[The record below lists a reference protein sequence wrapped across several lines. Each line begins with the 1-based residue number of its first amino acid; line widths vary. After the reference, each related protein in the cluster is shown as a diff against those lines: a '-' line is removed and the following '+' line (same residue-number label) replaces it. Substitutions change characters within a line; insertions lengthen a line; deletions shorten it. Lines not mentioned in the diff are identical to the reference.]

1 MLPFAPWFSWVIPL
15 IGSLLIP
22 LVFRAGKRVGEVFA
36 VAVAFAAAA
45 FSISMI
51 PDVYGLSKGIVIKVP
66 WIPLGDGRFLEASL
80 LLDPLSVMMASIATG
95 IGALIV
101 LYSVGYMAH
110 EEGLPRYYFFM
121 LFFIGGMTLLVLSE
135 NFLMLYIGW
144 EIVGMCSYALI
155 GFYNKRPEANHAGI
169 KAFVT
174 TRVGDALMLIGIVML
189 FIQFGTF
196 SFTGLEKNMASSV
209 EKGHA
214 SFQSLLLPLLLIFG
228 GAVGKSAQFPLH
240 VWLPDAMEGPTP
252 VSALIHAA
260 TMVKA
265 GVYLV
270 ARMVLTVIPFEAFP
284 PAALS
289 QWYLTIAMIAGF
301 TAFFAATMGLVSN
314 DIKRVVAYSTISQL
328 ALMFA
333 ALAMASETGLLGGTF
348 HVLSHSIFKAL
359 LFLAA
364 GSVIHAVHTNN
375 LDEMGGLRSKM
386 PITFW
391 TSAVGV
397 LSLSGVPLFSG
408 FWSKDLVIESTLE
421 AGNTVVYLLVVAASV
436 LTVTYSLRWLYK
448 VFLAPPKGHAS
459 EHAHESPPVMT
470 VPLIIL
476 AALSVAVGVTG
487 PFFEEN
493 FHHYLGLH
501 GEVKTGLTTYLT
513 SAAVLLTGAGLAYV
527 YYLGGV
533 SSPENVWRAGI
544 GAQLH
549 RLLVNRYYI
558 DAFYYRV
565 FVNGLDRLG
574 AALLKFVELKVIDG
588 FNYALSKATVAFV
601 QFFRN
606 IQTGESNI
614 NISGLIIGLAI
625 LLLLFL
631 RFLFM
636 AA

>member
-1 MLPFAPWFSWVIPL
+1 MLPLAPWLAWVIPL
-15 IGSLLIP
+15 VGSILVPLI
-22 LVFRAGKRVGEVFA
+22 FRAGKRAGEVFA
-36 VAVAFAAAA
+36 VAVSFAAAA
-45 FSISMI
+45 FSLSML
-51 PDVYGLSKGIVIKVP
+51 PDVYGLAHGFVIKVP
-66 WIPLGDGRFLEASL
+66 WIPLGGERFLEASL
-80 LLDPLSVMMASIATG
+80 LIDPLSVMMASIATG

-155 GFYNKRPEANHAGI
+155 GFYNKKPEANHAGI

-174 TRVGDALMLIGIVML
+174 TRVGDALMLVGIVMM
-189 FIQFGTF
+189 FVQFGTF
-196 SFTGLEKNMASSV
+196 SFTGLEKNMAHAV
-209 EKGHA
+209 EKGHT
-214 SFQSLLLPLLLIFG
+214 SFQALLLPLLLIFG

-270 ARMVLTVIPFEAFP
+270 ARMIITVIPFEAFP
-284 PAALS
+284 PAALGE
-289 QWYLTIAMIAGF
+289 WYLTISLIAGF

-333 ALAMASETGLLGGTF
+333 ALGMASETGVFGGAF

-386 PITFW
+386 PVTFW
-391 TSAVGV
+391 TSTVGV

-408 FWSKDLVIESTLE
+408 FWSKDLIIESTLE
-421 AGNTVVYLLVVAASV
+421 AGNIAVFLLVVGASV

-448 VFLAPPKGHAS
+448 VFLAPPKSHVS
-459 EHAHESPPVMT
+459 EHAHESPAVMT

-476 AALSVAVGVTG
+476 AALSVGIGVTG

-501 GEVKTGLTTYLT
+501 GEVETGLMTYLA

-527 YYLGGV
+527 YYLGGI
-533 SSPENVWRAGI
+533 SSPENVRRSGA

-549 RLLVNRYYI
+549 KLLVNRYYV

-565 FVNGLDRLG
+565 FVDGLDRLG
-574 AALLKFVELKVIDG
+574 SALLRLVELKVIDG
-588 FNYALSKATVAFV
+588 FNYVISRATVSFV

-631 RFLFM
+631 RFLFG
-636 AA
+636 AV